1 MFDPMYVNA
10 YSIDQ
15 LADMIGAG
23 EVTLEQVEQLGLAA
37 PKRPPLR
44 AELLRRKQLRLAD
57 EEMWTAACNR
67 NTVPAFEVYVDTYD
81 KYPPEYRGMHVA
93 DAKLKIGELKEK
105 HLQYKETLFESMR
118 REPWKFKHE
127 SMKILMGGEVPSPEE
142 LEALKKSGED
152 EVLVGFLESGLK
164 ITYQELL
171 DNDIIPD
178 SISRQSLV
186 EADYTLTQTNMDD
199 LHYFPTDKRTDVY
212 FIGVPRSGK
221 SSVMAALCAAM
232 HKKGWADYQAHYN
245 NDNADKVRDY
255 YYSLIKSTQKGK
267 YPVSTQQDSLSFIKL
282 MLKSKKKESPLT
294 LVELGGEAF
303 KSAFKTGKRGM
314 DAWNGLA
321 AGTCLESSNRK
332 LLFFIID
339 YSALCDQ
346 DKIGEQYEVLESML
360 NILRSDGPTGNGYKG
375 CTLSKVDTVAI
386 IVTKSDMMD
395 AELHEE
401 RMTCAID
408 FINENFASF
417 KKTLISNCE
426 EFGINKPVG
435 FKPYVVPFSVGKMY
449 IGNTYEFDPTDA
461 DALIEFISVV
471 IAGNKTGFL
480 GKIFG

>member
-1 MFDPMYVNA
+1 M
-10 YSIDQ
+10 
-15 LADMIGAG
+15 
-23 EVTLEQVEQLGLAA
+23 
-37 PKRPPLR
+37 
-44 AELLRRKQLRLAD
+44 
-57 EEMWTAACNR
+57 
-67 NTVPAFEVYVDTYD
+67 
-81 KYPPEYRGMHVA
+81 
-93 DAKLKIGELKEK
+93 
-105 HLQYKETLFESMR
+105 
-118 REPWKFKHE
+118 
-127 SMKILMGGEVPSPEE
+127 
-142 LEALKKSGED
+142 
-152 EVLVGFLESGLK
+152 
-164 ITYQELL
+164 
-171 DNDIIPD
+171 
-178 SISRQSLV
+178 
-186 EADYTLTQTNMDD
+186 
-199 LHYFPTDKRTDVY
+199 
-212 FIGVPRSGK
+212 
-221 SSVMAALCAAM
+221 
-232 HKKGWADYQAHYN
+232 
-245 NDNADKVRDY
+245 
-255 YYSLIKSTQKGK
+255 
-267 YPVSTQQDSLSFIKL
+267 
-282 MLKSKKKESPLT
+282 
-294 LVELGGEAF
+294 VELGGEAF